1 MANNNMNMSEKIH
14 PLVVVE
20 ITHENGISEYYQMYD
35 VPESKLDYF
44 DKVYKVITPLDYGK
58 RSQI

>member
-1 MANNNMNMSEKIH
+1 MANNNMNMSEKIY

-20 ITHENGISEYYQMYD
+20 ITHENGVSEYYQMHD
-35 VPESKLDYF
+35 VPESKLDYL

>member
-1 MANNNMNMSEKIH
+1 MNMSEKIH

-35 VPESKLDYF
+35 VPESKLDYL